1 MSIVTKSYRKNILRD
16 LKSNLSRFISLFGIV
31 LLGVMMLTGLVSF
44 APSMRLAGDE
54 YFAQQNVFDLR
65 VLSTLGLSQADIDA
79 IAGVEGVQAVMP
91 VQFTDLEARWN
102 GDEELSVV
110 RMQQLPADP
119 VSQDPANLNRLVLL
133 SGRMPAAPNECVVHT
148 IGYGTPIPEGTVL
161 HLPEDSGLGRTEFT
175 VVGAVQ
181 DPQYISNNPE
191 TSTAGDGT
199 LDQIV
204 FVPDG
209 NFTTDYYTACYIKV
223 AGVQGLSTYSDE
235 YQDAMDTVADR
246 ISGISAGQCQVRRTQ
261 LIEDAQHQL
270 ADAKATYE
278 EKKAQA
284 QSEFDKAEQELADAQ
299 QKLDAALAQLN
310 QGEQE
315 YSAGKAQLEAQK
327 ASLPQTMTGGADQ
340 LLSGQEQMLQFEDQL
355 AQIEMLVNLKQV
367 ADPLLDYAEVALNNA
382 RHALE
387 EAEPDDEEYTELR
400 DMLAKAQSAYDN
412 IYNQLQGYQQQLD
425 QGKRQMF
432 AQGLISSPNLSNTA
446 LVTEAKAALRQ
457 MKLALMSGQLDLS
470 TGAATAY
477 AAFDSAES
485 QLADARSK
493 LDSGW
498 GEYRTGQQQL
508 EDGRTE
514 YLTQKADAERQLAEG
529 LQQIHD
535 AEEQISE
542 IESGEWY
549 VLDRNSTVSFV
560 TFAQYA
566 DRMEAIARVFP
577 IFFFLVAALVATTTM
592 TRMVDENRLQLG
604 TLKALGYSSASIS
617 SKYLFYGAA
626 ASLLGSAV
634 GMVLGFIVFPSILW
648 EAYKMLFQ
656 LPTFHLRFYPG
667 LAAISVLVSTAII
680 GLATLEAC
688 RASLREKSAALLLP
702 RAPVAGKRILLERIT
717 PLWKRMSFSQKTTAR
732 NLFRY
737 KKRFFMTVLGV
748 AGCTA
753 LLLIG
758 FGIQDSILPMVA
770 KQSTQLTHT
779 DLTVSL
785 NSSQALELENGL
797 ADKLETSDAVESWGA
812 FYTHNVTLRSSQV
825 DETVTATV
833 VGAQDPSQMTR
844 YFTFRDRKSGEGL
857 PFEADSVILTEK
869 NAEMLKLSVGDIL
882 TVDSPSGG
890 RVDLVLTGIA
900 EDYIFPRLYLSQQ
913 SLETLLGEQ
922 PEWNTVFGQTNCA
935 DSDQEDALRA
945 QLLSCN
951 YVSSVSFTEDLT
963 RMFNNMVTSL
973 NYVVI
978 LIIFCAAALAAVVLY
993 NLISVNL
1000 AERKK
1005 ELATIKVLGFYDK
1018 EVYRYIFR
1026 EIELLSLIGAA
1037 VGLLLGTPLHQ
1048 FIVRTVEMD
1057 RMMFI
1062 RSISPLSFVYSVAL
1076 TMLFTFGVCFFMRLQ
1091 VKRISMVES
1100 MKAPE

>member
-119 VSQDPANLNRLVLL
+119 ISQDPANLNRLVLL

-204 FVPDG
+204 FVPEG

-223 AGVQGLSTYSDE
+223 AGVQGLSAYSDE

-270 ADAKATYE
+270 ADAKVTYE

-284 QSEFDKAEQELADAQ
+284 QSEFDKAEQALADAQ

-340 LLSGQEQMLQFEDQL
+340 LLSGQEKMLQFEDQL

-425 QGKRQMF
+425 EGKRQMF

-477 AAFDSAES
+477 AAFDAAES
-485 QLADARSK
+485 QLADPAVN
-493 LDSGW
+493 W
-498 GEYRTGQQQL
+498 TP
-508 EDGRTE
+508 
-514 YLTQKADAERQLAEG
+514 A
-529 LQQIHD
+529 
-535 AEEQISE
+535 
-542 IESGEWY
+542 
-549 VLDRNSTVSFV
+549 
-560 TFAQYA
+560 
-566 DRMEAIARVFP
+566 
-577 IFFFLVAALVATTTM
+577 
-592 TRMVDENRLQLG
+592 
-604 TLKALGYSSASIS
+604 
-617 SKYLFYGAA
+617 GA
-626 ASLLGSAV
+626 
-634 GMVLGFIVFPSILW
+634 
-648 EAYKMLFQ
+648 
-656 LPTFHLRFYPG
+656 
-667 LAAISVLVSTAII
+667 STA
-680 GLATLEAC
+680 
-688 RASLREKSAALLLP
+688 P
-702 RAPVAGKRILLERIT
+702 
-717 PLWKRMSFSQKTTAR
+717 
-732 NLFRY
+732 
-737 KKRFFMTVLGV
+737 
-748 AGCTA
+748 
-753 LLLIG
+753 
-758 FGIQDSILPMVA
+758 
-770 KQSTQLTHT
+770 
-779 DLTVSL
+779 
-785 NSSQALELENGL
+785 
-797 ADKLETSDAVESWGA
+797 
-812 FYTHNVTLRSSQV
+812 
-825 DETVTATV
+825 
-833 VGAQDPSQMTR
+833 
-844 YFTFRDRKSGEGL
+844 
-857 PFEADSVILTEK
+857 
-869 NAEMLKLSVGDIL
+869 
-882 TVDSPSGG
+882 
-890 RVDLVLTGIA
+890 
-900 EDYIFPRLYLSQQ
+900 
-913 SLETLLGEQ
+913 
-922 PEWNTVFGQTNCA
+922 
-935 DSDQEDALRA
+935 
-945 QLLSCN
+945 
-951 YVSSVSFTEDLT
+951 VSSNW
-963 RMFNNMVTSL
+963 RM
-973 NYVVI
+973 
-978 LIIFCAAALAAVVLY
+978 AAP
-993 NLISVNL
+993 N
-1000 AERKK
+1000 
-1005 ELATIKVLGFYDK
+1005 T
-1018 EVYRYIFR
+1018 
-1026 EIELLSLIGAA
+1026 
-1037 VGLLLGTPLHQ
+1037 
-1048 FIVRTVEMD
+1048 
-1057 RMMFI
+1057 
-1062 RSISPLSFVYSVAL
+1062 
-1076 TMLFTFGVCFFMRLQ
+1076 
-1091 VKRISMVES
+1091 
-1100 MKAPE
+1100 